1 MQILACAGWLD
12 YVESNVSTIEYLPV
26 ERFPSEGQMASGNAI
41 CGRCKITIAT
51 IHTSL
56 DIAAAI
62 VHEAAHLE
70 DDCQNGE
77 YPAIRQEQS
86 FRIDYRERSCR

>member
-1 MQILACAGWLD
+1 MEA
-12 YVESNVSTIEYLPV
+12 NVSTIEYLPV
-26 ERFPSEGQMASGNAI
+26 ERFPSGDGGQPASGNAV

-51 IHTSL
+51 MHTSL

-70 DDCQNGE
+70 DNCRNGE
-77 YPAIRQEQS
+77 YPAIWQEQT